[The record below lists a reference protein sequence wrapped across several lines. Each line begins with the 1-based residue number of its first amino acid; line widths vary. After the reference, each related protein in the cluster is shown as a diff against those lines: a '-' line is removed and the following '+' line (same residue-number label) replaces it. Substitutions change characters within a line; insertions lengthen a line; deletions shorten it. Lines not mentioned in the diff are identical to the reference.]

1 MTSPTDL
8 VGLLAVLGAV
18 FVLLGSLGIVKLS
31 SYLLRLHAATK
42 ASTLG
47 VGAILLA
54 SALHFSAREGGASLI
69 EVLAAILL
77 FATVP
82 VSAQM
87 LARAALHMHPHLG
100 PPPPDGKSRQTEP
113 GDDGERS
120 QAMGTRRRSAGSE
133 GQSTP
138 YP

>member
-1 MTSPTDL
+1 MTFATLAQPL
-8 VGLLAVLGAV
+8 VEWLALLGAL

-31 SYLLRLHAATK
+31 GYLLRLHAATK

-54 SALHFSAREGGASLI
+54 SALHFSVRDGAASLI
-69 EVLAAILL
+69 EVLAAVLL

-87 LARAALHMHPHLG
+87 LARAALHLHPG
-100 PPPPDGKSRQTEP
+100 MAPPPPVGAPPGAVPGTATTAHPADGNSPPEARL
-113 GDDGERS
+113 
-120 QAMGTRRRSAGSE
+120 
-133 GQSTP
+133 
-138 YP
+138 

>member
-1 MTSPTDL
+1 VTFTAALQPM
-8 VGLLAVLGAV
+8 VELLAIVGAL

-54 SALHFSAREGGASLI
+54 SALHFSGRDGAASLI
-69 EVLAAILL
+69 EVLAAVLL

-87 LARAALHMHPHLG
+87 LARAALHLHPTLA
-100 PPPPDGKSRQTEP
+100 PPPPGGEP
-113 GDDGERS
+113 PVVAANTDAPADATSGNSPPR
-120 QAMGTRRRSAGSE
+120 ACL
-133 GQSTP
+133 
-138 YP
+138 

>member
-1 MTSPTDL
+1 MTFPADL
-8 VGLLAVLGAV
+8 VGLLALLGAL

-54 SALHFSAREGGASLI
+54 SALHFSARDGGASLI

-87 LARAALHMHPHLG
+87 LARAALHLHPDLA
-100 PPPPDGKSRQTEP
+100 PPQPDSGSRQTVPEGAEVARP
-113 GDDGERS
+113 NHGN
-120 QAMGTRRRSAGSE
+120 SA
-133 GQSTP
+133 P
-138 YP
+138 ADRL